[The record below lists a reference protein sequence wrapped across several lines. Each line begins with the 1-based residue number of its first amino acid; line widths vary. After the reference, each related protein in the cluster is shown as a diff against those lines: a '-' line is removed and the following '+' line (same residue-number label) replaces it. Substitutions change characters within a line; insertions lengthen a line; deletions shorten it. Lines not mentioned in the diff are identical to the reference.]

1 MNVLRKINYRVLL
14 ISLII
19 IVQLVWGVTF
29 LLRILD
35 YSEWISSALSL
46 FSIVVVLFLNMKEE
60 NASYKIGWIILIMA
74 LPVFGGLFYL
84 LFGNKRP
91 SRIMRAKLIRE
102 HDAAIPF
109 LVQDEN
115 SAQELRKYDDRAF
128 GTSSYIKARSGYPLY
143 SDTAT
148 KYYPVG
154 EEMFSDM
161 ISEMEKAKRYIFFEY
176 FIVDQGVMWNRMLD
190 TLVKKVEEGVDVRM
204 IYDDVGSM
212 FLLPGDFENR
222 MESLGIKCMAFN
234 KFRPVVSVVMNHRDH
249 RKILVIDG
257 HTAFTGGINLAD
269 EYINQKE
276 RFGHWKDTGVM
287 LKGRGVW
294 SFTVMFLE
302 MWNAFRTDT
311 GKFEDFRP
319 CEEELE
325 NMIEAE
331 AGSFVQP
338 FSDSP
343 LDSEPVGENVYIEIL
358 SQARKY
364 VYIFTP
370 YLIIDNELQSALC
383 LAAKRGVDVR
393 IVTPGIPDKKLVFR
407 ITRSNYMPLLRAGV
421 RIYEYSPGFIHAKSY
436 VSDDRIGAVGT
447 INMDYRSLFL
457 HFECGTLIY
466 GGKTLINLRDDSLET
481 ISVSREIKAQDMN
494 QGFFASLFDAV
505 MRVFAILF

>member
-91 SRIMRAKLIRE
+91 SRIMRSKLIRE

-109 LVQDEN
+109 LVQDE
-115 SAQELRKYDDRAF
+115 ACVRELRISDERAC
-128 GTSSYIKARSGYPLY
+128 GTSSYIMTRSGYPLY
-143 SDTAT
+143 SDTRT

-176 FIVDQGVMWNRMLD
+176 FIVDQGVMWDRMLD
-190 TLVKKVEEGVDVRM
+190 TLVKKVGEGVDVRM

-436 VSDDRIGAVGT
+436 VSDDTIGAVGT

>member
-1 MNVLRKINYRVLL
+1 MNVLRKINYRILL
-14 ISLII
+14 IALII

-35 YSEWISSALSL
+35 YSEWISSALSV
-46 FSIVVVLFLNMKEE
+46 FSIIVVLFLNMKEE

-84 LFGNKRP
+84 IFGNKRP
-91 SRIMRAKLIRE
+91 SRIMRSKLIRE
-102 HDAAIPF
+102 HDAAAPF
-109 LVQDEN
+109 LMQDEN
-115 SAQELRKYDDRAF
+115 LAQELRKYDDRAF
-128 GTSSYIKARSGYPLY
+128 GTSSYIKASSGYPLY

-161 ISEMEKAKRYIFFEY
+161 ISEMEKAKKYIFFEY
-176 FIVDQGVMWNRMLD
+176 FIVDQGVMWDKMLD
-190 TLVKKVEEGVDVRM
+190 TLVKKVKEGVDVRM

-212 FLLPGDFENR
+212 FLLPRDFEKR
-222 MESLGIKCMAFN
+222 VESLGIKCMAFN
-234 KFRPVVSVVMNHRDH
+234 KFRPIVSIVMNHRDH

-269 EYINQKE
+269 EYINHKE

-294 SFTVMFLE
+294 SFAVMFLE
-302 MWNAFRTDT
+302 MWNAFRADT
-311 GKFEDFRP
+311 GSFEEFRP
-319 CEEELE
+319 SEEDLE
-325 NMIEAE
+325 KGADFESE
-331 AGSFVQP
+331 GFVQP

-343 LDSEPVGENVYIEIL
+343 LDGEPVGENVYIEIL
-358 SQARKY
+358 SQAREY

-421 RIYEYSPGFIHAKSY
+421 KIYEYSPGFIHAKSY
-436 VSDDRIGAVGT
+436 VSDDRIGIVGT

-457 HFECGTLIY
+457 HFECGTLLY
-466 GGKTLINLRDDSLET
+466 GGKTLISLRDDSLGT
-481 ISVSREIKAQDMN
+481 ISASREIKAEDLN

>member
-1 MNVLRKINYRVLL
+1 
-14 ISLII
+14 
-19 IVQLVWGVTF
+19 
-29 LLRILD
+29 
-35 YSEWISSALSL
+35 
-46 FSIVVVLFLNMKEE
+46 
-60 NASYKIGWIILIMA
+60 
-74 LPVFGGLFYL
+74 
-84 LFGNKRP
+84 
-91 SRIMRAKLIRE
+91 
-102 HDAAIPF
+102 
-109 LVQDEN
+109 
-115 SAQELRKYDDRAF
+115 
-128 GTSSYIKARSGYPLY
+128 
-143 SDTAT
+143 
-148 KYYPVG
+148 
-154 EEMFSDM
+154 MFSDM

>member
-1 MNVLRKINYRVLL
+1 MNILRKINYRILL
-14 ISLII
+14 IALII

-35 YSEWISSALSL
+35 YSEWISSALSV
-46 FSIVVVLFLNMKEE
+46 FSIIVVLFLNMKEE

-84 LFGNKRP
+84 IFGNKRP
-91 SRIMRAKLIRE
+91 SRIMRSKLIRE
-102 HDAAIPF
+102 HDAAAPF
-109 LVQDEN
+109 LMQDEN
-115 SAQELRKYDDRAF
+115 LAQELRKYDDRAF
-128 GTSSYIKARSGYPLY
+128 GTSSYIKASSGYPLY

-161 ISEMEKAKRYIFFEY
+161 ISEMEKAKKYIFFEY
-176 FIVDQGVMWNRMLD
+176 FIVDQGVMWDKMLD
-190 TLVKKVEEGVDVRM
+190 TLVKKVKEGVDVRM

-212 FLLPGDFENR
+212 FLLPRDFEKR
-222 MESLGIKCMAFN
+222 VESLGIKCMAFN
-234 KFRPVVSVVMNHRDH
+234 KFRPIVSIVMNHRDH

-269 EYINQKE
+269 EYINHKE

-294 SFTVMFLE
+294 SFAVMFLE
-302 MWNAFRTDT
+302 MWNAFRADT
-311 GKFEDFRP
+311 GSFEEFRP
-319 CEEELE
+319 SEEDLE
-325 NMIEAE
+325 KGADFESE
-331 AGSFVQP
+331 GFVQP

-343 LDSEPVGENVYIEIL
+343 LDGEPVGENVYIEIL
-358 SQARKY
+358 SQAREY

-421 RIYEYSPGFIHAKSY
+421 KIYEYSPGFIHAKSY
-436 VSDDRIGAVGT
+436 VSDDRIGIVGT

-457 HFECGTLIY
+457 HFECGTLLY
-466 GGKTLINLRDDSLET
+466 GGKTLISLRDDSLGT
-481 ISVSREIKAQDMN
+481 ISASREIKAEDLN

>member
-1 MNVLRKINYRVLL
+1 MNILRKINYRILL
-14 ISLII
+14 IALII

-35 YSEWISSALSL
+35 YSEWISSALSV
-46 FSIVVVLFLNMKEE
+46 FSIIVVLFLNMKEE

-84 LFGNKRP
+84 IFGNKRP
-91 SRIMRAKLIRE
+91 SRIMRSKLIRE
-102 HDAAIPF
+102 HDAAAPF
-109 LVQDEN
+109 LMQDEN
-115 SAQELRKYDDRAF
+115 LAQELRKYDDRAF
-128 GTSSYIKARSGYPLY
+128 GTSSYIKASSGYPLY

-161 ISEMEKAKRYIFFEY
+161 ISEMEKAKKYIFFEY
-176 FIVDQGVMWNRMLD
+176 FIVDQGVMWDKMLD
-190 TLVKKVEEGVDVRM
+190 TLVKKVKEGVDVRM

-212 FLLPGDFENR
+212 FLLPRDFEKR
-222 MESLGIKCMAFN
+222 VESLGIKCMAFN
-234 KFRPVVSVVMNHRDH
+234 KFRPIVSIVMNHRDH

-269 EYINQKE
+269 EYINHKE

-294 SFTVMFLE
+294 SFAVMFLE
-302 MWNAFRTDT
+302 MWNAFRADT
-311 GKFEDFRP
+311 GSFEEFRP
-319 CEEELE
+319 SEEDLE
-325 NMIEAE
+325 KGADFESE
-331 AGSFVQP
+331 GFVQP

-343 LDSEPVGENVYIEIL
+343 LDGEPVGENVYIEIL
-358 SQARKY
+358 SQAREY

-436 VSDDRIGAVGT
+436 VSDDRIGIVGT

-457 HFECGTLIY
+457 HFECGTLLY
-466 GGKTLINLRDDSLET
+466 GGKTLISLRDDSLGT
-481 ISVSREIKAQDMN
+481 ISASREIKAEDLN